1 MIVPQYNMNS
11 EHIDRATLEEEKK
24 KFKQYKEIKTRQIE
38 ARHNELLHEQS
49 LLKEEAVKQKKEE
62 LNFTK
67 EALQIQ
73 EIARKKQ
80 EVFYNY
86 FYIYRFFMSLC

>member
-1 MIVPQYNMNS
+1 MIVPQYNMNP

-24 KFKQYKEIKTRQIE
+24 KFKHYKELKTKQIE

-49 LLKEEAVKQKKEE
+49 LLKEEGIKQKKEE

-67 EALQIQ
+67 ETLQIK

-80 EVFYNY
+80 EVFSNH
-86 FYIYRFFMSLC
+86 FCIYLFLIS